1 MIQGRQLT
9 GLPNNVHRKRAALWR
24 GPLAV
29 LLFGC
34 GPLLAFA
41 AAVEPNRVS
50 GVSHAQTTQAM
61 PLLVQRFLRQNCLL
75 CHSGKGA
82 SSGLDLTTAFR
93 PNATTNFNIWIKVYN
108 RVSAGEMP
116 PKGAPQPTA
125 AARKNFL
132 AALSQPLIAAY
143 EARVRREGRATWRR
157 MNRYEYENT
166 LRDLL
171 DAPWL
176 QIKEMLPEDGLS
188 ARFNKVGDA
197 LDVSHVQMS
206 RYLAA
211 ADYALREAMAK
222 RATRPETTTN
232 RYYAREQRSFAG
244 LARREQ
250 YEGEQERLVFPILD
264 NEADIPALTR
274 TGPMTV
280 GDTDPAKR
288 EREAMGVVAS
298 AYEPTQPKFNQ
309 FRAPVAG
316 RYKLRLCAHS
326 FWAGPHTE
334 KQWWHPSLTSVSAGR
349 THEPISLYASL
360 PPQQL
365 RKLGS
370 VDCGPDPTVG
380 ELDVELLKGETIMP
394 DAARFFRSRPPGWHN
409 PLAQKDGQPGVAFQW
424 LEVEGP
430 LYDAWP
436 TRGQR
441 LMFGDLPIKAA
452 GKDRMEVVPNDP
464 NADAARLIRGF
475 MQRALRHPVQT
486 EEIQPFIQLFHTAL
500 ASGAN
505 FTDAMIAV
513 YSAVLCSPEFI

>member
-1 MIQGRQLT
+1 MIQGRQST
-9 GLPNNVHRKRAALWR
+9 GPPKNVQGKMATLRR
-24 GPLAV
+24 GPLSV
-29 LLFGC
+29 LLFCSGT
-34 GPLLAFA
+34 LLTLA
-41 AAVEPNRVS
+41 AAVGQSHVS
-50 GVSHAQTTQAM
+50 GVSQAQTIPAM
-61 PLLVQRFLRQNCLL
+61 PPLAQNFLRQNCLL

-93 PNATTNFNIWIKVYN
+93 PDTTTNFITWVKVYD

-116 PKGAPQPTA
+116 PRGASQPTA
-125 AARKNFL
+125 AARQNFL
-132 AALSQPLIAAY
+132 AALSQPLTAVY

-222 RATRPETTTN
+222 RATRPETTTK
-232 RYYAREQRSFAG
+232 RYYAREQRSFAS
-244 LARREQ
+244 LARREV

-264 NEADIPALTR
+264 NAADIPALTR

-280 GDTDPAKR
+280 GLDDPAKR

-298 AYEPTQPKFNQ
+298 AYEPIQPRFDR

-326 FWAGPHTE
+326 FWAGPNNARR
-334 KQWWHPSLTSVSAGR
+334 WWHPSLTAVSAGR
-349 THEPISLYASL
+349 THEPVSLYAEM

-365 RKLGS
+365 RKLG
-370 VDCGPDPTVG
+370 DLDFGPESSVG
-380 ELDVELLKGETIMP
+380 ELDVEL
-394 DAARFFRSRPPGWHN
+394 
-409 PLAQKDGQPGVAFQW
+409 
-424 LEVEGP
+424 
-430 LYDAWP
+430 
-436 TRGQR
+436 
-441 LMFGDLPIKAA
+441 
-452 GKDRMEVVPNDP
+452 
-464 NADAARLIRGF
+464 
-475 MQRALRHPVQT
+475 
-486 EEIQPFIQLFHTAL
+486 
-500 ASGAN
+500 
-505 FTDAMIAV
+505 
-513 YSAVLCSPEFI
+513 